1 MKEHEV
7 AQHFEEY
14 VLGLLAPERV
24 AEVDAHLQT
33 CAACRKDVRELEQ
46 AMMAFSAQ
54 PNSVEKVRA
63 RLDASLSGGARFD
76 HLIDDAAEL
85 FDLKPDEVRALFAS
99 IDDPGVYSEGPA
111 DGVKIIPVTPGPRAK
126 DSFSAIVRVD
136 AGATFPMH
144 EHFGEER
151 VLVLEGGYRSSGAE
165 GEFWRGDL
173 DVRQAGTSHSFT
185 ALDDLPCICASVAW
199 PPKE

>member
-1 MKEHEV
+1 MNEHEV

-14 VLGLLAPERV
+14 VLGLLAPERM
-24 AEVDAHLQT
+24 AEVAAHLQSCAT
-33 CAACRKDVRELEQ
+33 CRIDVRDLEQ

-54 PNSVEKVRA
+54 PQSVENVRA

-85 FDLKPDEVRALFAS
+85 FDLKPEQVRALFAQL
-99 IDDPGVYSEGPA
+99 DDPAAYGDGPT
-111 DGVKIIPVTPGPRAK
+111 DGVKIIPVKPGPRAEN
-126 DSFSAIVRVD
+126 SFSAIVRVD

-144 EHFGEER
+144 DHYGEER
-151 VLVLEGGYRSSGAE
+151 VLVLEGGYRSSGAVD
-165 GEFWRGDL
+165 EFWRGDL
-173 DVRQAGTSHSFT
+173 DVRQAGSSHSFT

-199 PPKE
+199 PSKE